1 MTVTEKIA
9 ALRRVMLETQIDA
22 YIIPSTDPH
31 QSEYPAPRWE
41 SRIWM
46 SGFTGS
52 AGTLVVTLHEAKLWT
67 DGRYYLQATD
77 QLAGT
82 GIELMKDRLP
92 DTPSIE
98 DWLGSTLLSGQQ
110 VGCDGRVVSVN
121 TVRRMRNKLAKHD
134 LKLVTEEDLI
144 RKIWKDRPAVP
155 GKSVFEH
162 KPDYS
167 GVPWQERLK
176 KMQDWVGEQHLDYYL
191 VAALDEIAWLLNM
204 RGSDIDFNP
213 LAVCYLVV
221 GAKGDHSLFSA
232 PRPGLE
238 PWKALLE
245 VHDYDKMSSF
255 LRRINALNADI
266 GLDPATTSA
275 RLCMYAGDDKAAQ
288 IASPIPDW
296 KAIKNE
302 VAINHLREALRQDA
316 VPLLKLRRWLDQAI
330 PEGVNEYEVGA
341 KLTALRAELPLYVT
355 DSFPPIVGYGPRGA
369 IIHYRAPYRGSGQL
383 AAEGLLLID
392 SGGQYHNGTTDITR
406 TFALGPVT
414 EDMKRHFTLVL
425 QGHIDLA
432 MARFPKSTSG
442 VQLDTLARRP
452 LWQEE
457 LNYGHGTGHGVGF
470 FLNVHEGPVGIA
482 ANPRSPMMQRPLK
495 PGMVLSNEPGYYL
508 EGAYGIRTENLVLVT
523 EGEREDWLRFET
535 LTLFPIDRQLIVKEM
550 LSPAQLAW
558 VNDYHAR
565 VLAEVGPLLEDQEEQ
580 AWLTAACA
588 AL

>member
-1 MTVTEKIA
+1 
-9 ALRRVMLETQIDA
+9 VMLETQIDA
-22 YIIPSTDPH
+22 YIVPSTDPH

-41 SRIWM
+41 SRMWL

-67 DGRYYLQATD
+67 DGRYYLQAID

-92 DTPSIE
+92 ETPTIE

-121 TVRRMRNKLAKHD
+121 TVKRMQKKLAENN

-144 RKIWKDRPAVP
+144 RKVWKERPAVP
-155 GKSVFEH
+155 NKSVFEH
-162 KPDYS
+162 KSEFS
-167 GVPWQERLK
+167 GASWQDRLQ
-176 KMQDWVGEQHLDYYL
+176 KMQDWVKEKHLDYYL
-191 VAALDEIAWLLNM
+191 VSALDEIAWLLNM
-204 RGSDIDFNP
+204 RGSDIEFNP

-221 GAKGDHSLFSA
+221 GVKGDHTLFSA

-255 LRRINALNADI
+255 LRRINALDADI
-266 GLDPATTSA
+266 GLDPATTSS
-275 RLCMYAGDDKAAQ
+275 RLYMYAGDDNSSLMP
-288 IASPIPDW
+288 SPIPGW

-302 VAINHLREALRQDA
+302 VAINHLREALRLDA
-316 VPLLKLRRWLDQAI
+316 VPLLRLRRWLDKVI
-330 PEGVNEYEVGA
+330 PEGINEYEVGA
-341 KLTALRAELPLYVT
+341 KLTALRKELPLYVT
-355 DSFPPIVGYGPRGA
+355 DSFPPIVGYGPQGA
-369 IIHYRAPYRGSGQL
+369 IIHYRAPFQGSGEL

-392 SGGQYHNGTTDITR
+392 SGGQFHNGTTDITR
-406 TFALGPVT
+406 TFALGPVS

-432 MARFPKSTSG
+432 MARFPENASG
-442 VQLDTLARRP
+442 VQLDTLARGP

-470 FLNVHEGPVGIA
+470 FLNVHEGPVGIG

-523 EGEREDWLRFET
+523 EGERDGWLRFET

-550 LSPAQLAW
+550 LSSAQLSW
-558 VNDYHAR
+558 LNEYHAR
-565 VLAEVGPLLEDQEEQ
+565 VFAEVSPHLEGEELD
-580 AWLTAACA
+580 WLKVACEE
-588 AL
+588 L